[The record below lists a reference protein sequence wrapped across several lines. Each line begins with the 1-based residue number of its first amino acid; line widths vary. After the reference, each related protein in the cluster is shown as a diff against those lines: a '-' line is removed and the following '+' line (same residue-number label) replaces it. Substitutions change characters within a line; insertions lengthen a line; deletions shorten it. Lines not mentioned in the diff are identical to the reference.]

1 MSITA
6 YKLVQVRPAPD
17 AAYEPRGCA
26 RIRLSL
32 TDTEFYE
39 PATRKTGKPQRLLH
53 DAAQIVNASH
63 ARFCAR
69 PKSAEHAALVEEI
82 SDIYAPTRKYDSA
95 LSILEPCVEYRVNEA
110 FYGRRVSF
118 VLAPRAVFSI
128 EFKKNQGKHTFER
141 VDFPLVNENLRIVYH
156 PNGALR
162 EVVEFDRVRRM
173 ESGFYRVVG
182 KCECEADFA
191 YPPNG
196 SLADLMRRHGAGE
209 LNNSFFAPE
218 MVAAQQAYKQTVRA
232 MIDANAQETA

>member
-1 MSITA
+1 MSIIV

-32 TDTEFYE
+32 TNTEFYE
-39 PATRKTGKPQRLLH
+39 PSTKKTGKPQRLLH
-53 DAAQIVNASH
+53 NAAQIINASH
-63 ARFCAR
+63 AHFCAL

-95 LSILEPCVEYRVNEA
+95 LSILDPRVEYRANEA

-118 VLAPRAVFSI
+118 VLAQRAVFSI
-128 EFKKNQGKHTFER
+128 EFKKNQGKHMFECI
-141 VDFPLVNENLRIVYH
+141 DFPLISENLRVVYH
-156 PNGALR
+156 PNGALCK
-162 EVVEFDRVRRM
+162 VVEFDRASRTECGVY
-173 ESGFYRVVG
+173 EVVG

-196 SLADLMRRHGAGE
+196 SLAELVRRRDAGE
-209 LNNSFFAPE
+209 LNKSFFTPE
-218 MVAAQQAYKQTVRA
+218 IAAAQQAHGESVRA
-232 MIDANAQETA
+232 MIDANARL